1 MQGRELAQ
9 DFSTEEEVAEAL
21 EQLAAAKRRRGYQDL

>member
-9 DFSTEEEVAEAL
+9 EFATEAEAAEAL
-21 EQLAAAKRRRGYQDL
+21 ERLAAAKRRRGYRDR